1 MTEQIETMDQPV
13 NVNGAR
19 AAAPYPEARS
29 NMAISPQMGVG
40 GVVVGSAGM
49 FPFLVNKMSPYYD
62 R

>member
-1 MTEQIETMDQPV
+1 MTDQAETMDQPV
-13 NVNGAR
+13 NVNGVR

-29 NMAISPQMGVG
+29 NRAISPQMG
-40 GVVVGSAGM
+40 GVVVGSARM